1 MTDYGRIMREIEA
14 KQEDVVNNPKHY
26 NQAGIECIDAIEACS
41 QQKSYEATTKE
52 NILKYTWR
60 EQYKNKD
67 EDLRKAHWYLTRLLT
82 KLGVKL

>member
-26 NQAGIECIDAIEACS
+26 NQAGIECIDAIEAALS
-41 QQKSYEATTKE
+41 AEELRGYYKG
-52 NILKYTWR
+52 NIIKYTWR

-67 EDLRKAHWYLTRLLT
+67 EDLRKSHWYLKRLLT